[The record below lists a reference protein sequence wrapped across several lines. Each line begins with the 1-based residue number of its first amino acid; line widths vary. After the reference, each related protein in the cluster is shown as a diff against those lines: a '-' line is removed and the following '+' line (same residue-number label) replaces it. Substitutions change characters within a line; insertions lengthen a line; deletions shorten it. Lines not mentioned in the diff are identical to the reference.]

1 MPPTKKIFSLDIDLD
16 FFDNVYVLGIQAPL
30 LPLHRLAYFLNE
42 RAQWRLT
49 RMDDYSVHEAADD
62 AAGGRSGSAMAGGA
76 GSRAGGSGSAMAG
89 GSDSRAGGSDQ
100 PEDESELY
108 ALLQHTLPLERL
120 NVFLL
125 ENKNPEPL
133 VKAENCDYFLMAC
146 GETAR
151 YDFDALTAIVE
162 GIESVFSVY
171 PIDVRRHDALKRFF
185 MIKKRFPEI

>member
-1 MPPTKKIFSLDIDLD
+1 MPNEHSE
-16 FFDNVYVLGIQAPL
+16 A
-30 LPLHRLAYFLNE
+30 LN
-42 RAQWRLT
+42 
-49 RMDDYSVHEAADD
+49 
-62 AAGGRSGSAMAGGA
+62 AM
-76 GSRAGGSGSAMAG
+76 
-89 GSDSRAGGSDQ
+89 AGGSDQ

-151 YDFDALTAIVE
+151 YDFDALTAIME

>member
-1 MPPTKKIFSLDIDLD
+1 MPQTKKIFTLDIDLD
-16 FFDNVYVLGIQAPL
+16 FLDNVYVLGIQAPL

-42 RAQWRLT
+42 RAQWNLT
-49 RMDDYSVHEAADD
+49 RVDDYSVHD
-62 AAGGRSGSAMAGGA
+62 AAGNRPGGTVGGGA
-76 GSRAGGSGSAMAG
+76 VGGTEIGLRTG
-89 GSDSRAGGSDQ
+89 GPTDSRQASEANQ

-108 ALLQHTLPLERL
+108 ALLQHTLPLDRL